1 MLETIVYIFIWCF
14 CVYGIMSLLQ
24 DLHRNHT
31 YKKIEENVKLIMTV
45 KNVEN
50 GIENYVRELS
60 CGRNFFN
67 NLVVIDL
74 DSADN
79 TVEILKKIEKDCINV
94 KTLNRE
100 EGINYINEMLNP
112 VN

>member
-1 MLETIVYIFIWCF
+1 MIEAIIYITIWCF
-14 CVYGIMSLLQ
+14 FVYGIMSLLQ
-24 DLHRNHT
+24 DIHKNRT

-45 KNVEN
+45 KDVEN

-74 DSADN
+74 DSKDE
-79 TVEILKKIEKDCINV
+79 TLKILRVLEDENMNIKILSK
-94 KTLNRE
+94 E
-100 EGINYINEMLNP
+100 EGKIYLKDIN
-112 VN
+112 